1 MEFRSRL
8 GKEFSFF
15 IVVEFDKIDCSIRNF
30 EATHSIYLI
39 DSFLFVKGR
48 SRRRRHLQPHAL

>member
-1 MEFRSRL
+1 MEFRSRS

-48 SRRRRHLQPHAL
+48 RHLQPHAL